1 MSVAILAQNILNKPK
16 VSENM
21 SAAHADSDSDF
32 AGDSMSAS
40 TLTWQEAKHKSGGS
54 LGKHKPAQPCYACEQ
69 GILPGQ
75 EIQNFRGEVV
85 HAECYPGIRSY
96 LRVLQINPVAQE
108 KEKEEFTDQPDK
120 WRRDVAPFL
129 LVDGISRKAAINAV
143 RQRVK
148 KEEEYEDHQLI
159 LDEQELTKSDW
170 VEHLASKG
178 IDAKDA
184 EADFDAKWSVHKE
197 KDKATNSVPVLLLEQ
212 PAKRRRIIGSRSSSV
227 LMDPPPTG
235 TGDSVSVAGTG
246 LKGVAGT
253 SSELG
258 SAQVLPSNNVAM
270 SVTTGIPNG
279 AKDTKRA
286 RNASLKKAP
295 WKTSAENGQAEVNKA
310 FSKLSGSKGK
320 VSTVAFMTCRE
331 SLKESYRN
339 LLNSYNM
346 KQSIPVKLR
355 SVIRTLASETSFQA
369 DTTKPFA
376 RLEEIKNEMLTNMS
390 AVEKMQN
397 NVETLALA
405 KKTYEQVMDGANEC
419 MDELSDLYEGA
430 QLAKKKEASSSRVA
444 KQAVRYQKNKVPMG

>member
-1 MSVAILAQNILNKPK
+1 M
-16 VSENM
+16 
-21 SAAHADSDSDF
+21 
-32 AGDSMSAS
+32 
-40 TLTWQEAKHKSGGS
+40 
-54 LGKHKPAQPCYACEQ
+54 
-69 GILPGQ
+69 
-75 EIQNFRGEVV
+75 
-85 HAECYPGIRSY
+85 
-96 LRVLQINPVAQE
+96 
-108 KEKEEFTDQPDK
+108 
-120 WRRDVAPFL
+120 
-129 LVDGISRKAAINAV
+129 
-143 RQRVK
+143 
-148 KEEEYEDHQLI
+148 
-159 LDEQELTKSDW
+159 
-170 VEHLASKG
+170 ASKG